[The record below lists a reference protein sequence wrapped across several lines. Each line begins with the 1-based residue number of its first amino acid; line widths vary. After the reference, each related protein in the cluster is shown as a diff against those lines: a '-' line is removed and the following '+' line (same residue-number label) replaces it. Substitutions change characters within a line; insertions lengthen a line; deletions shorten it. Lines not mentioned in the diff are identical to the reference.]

1 MHPRILRGTG
11 THEFQLNVN
20 EFDVYARRTHS
31 SSTSTPAE
39 LTWPS
44 ASGSRRHPRSPRRTS
59 HPRDRLRLRQRPRPL
74 PRPRRP
80 SPPHRRRRRRCRR
93 RHPPSFVSFPSSTPT
108 PFLQPREGLI
118 GLPLLM
124 FVYPL
129 LFRRPVLVV
138 MMVVV
143 LLSVCLRLR
152 LRRRRAGQTAPSRRR
167 RLALVV
173 PAANRPP
180 SSAAPVQKKTNRQ
193 RRNLQ
198 RPRDSINHCVFFP
211 LRLRAIFW
219 ADRGQK
225 LSTISGIHI
234 HLHLPFTALPGQT
247 TAGDRPSVP
256 LPLWHVSIATSFCR
270 PCGGARLAR
279 PERP

>member
-1 MHPRILRGTG
+1 
-11 THEFQLNVN
+11 
-20 EFDVYARRTHS
+20 
-31 SSTSTPAE
+31 
-39 LTWPS
+39 
-44 ASGSRRHPRSPRRTS
+44 
-59 HPRDRLRLRQRPRPL
+59 
-74 PRPRRP
+74 
-80 SPPHRRRRRRCRR
+80 
-93 RHPPSFVSFPSSTPT
+93 
-108 PFLQPREGLI
+108 
-118 GLPLLM
+118 M

-138 MMVVV
+138 MMVVVIVLVLLLLLVVVV

-173 PAANRPP
+173 PAANRLP

-198 RPRDSINHCVFFP
+198 RPRDSINHCVF
-211 LRLRAIFW
+211 LRYTCAIFFS
-219 ADRGQK
+219 DRGQK

-247 TAGDRPSVP
+247 TAGNRHCCCGMSV
-256 LPLWHVSIATSFCR
+256 LPPPFAG
-270 PCGGARLAR
+270 PAEGPG
-279 PERP
+279 